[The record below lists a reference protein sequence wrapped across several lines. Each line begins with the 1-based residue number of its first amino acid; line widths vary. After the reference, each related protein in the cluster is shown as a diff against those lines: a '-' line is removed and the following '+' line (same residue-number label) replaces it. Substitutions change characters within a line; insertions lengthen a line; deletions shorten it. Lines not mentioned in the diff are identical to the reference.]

1 VSTGQ
6 TTIEDKLLD
15 LWRETLAD
23 DALTLDADPLE
34 LGATSMQIMSVI
46 GRIAEEM
53 SLEVPVEALFD
64 AITIGEQASALVM
77 AA

>member
-1 VSTGQ
+1 MSTGQ

-15 LWRETLAD
+15 LWRETLGD

-64 AITIGEQASALVM
+64 AITIGEQASALV
-77 AA
+77 APA